1 MEGFFPSSG
10 VQRWTLNALMFS
22 VPAAALYASPAPIV
36 ELAGSLNA
44 AIASCR
50 TLAVPLVHARLGR
63 ERLNVVGHRL
73 QLHGTVVDA
82 GLAAVVHPDHRVLQ
96 PVLDPYVGPA
106 GDHLVEVFA
115 ALVETLLGAEHRAVV
130 LHSTLHVEAE
140 LRRTGAARG
149 VAQAVKAG
157 DRLLAGLRQ
166 LLVRLTRRHQLG
178 GAVGGGTA
186 EH

>member
-50 TLAVPLVHARLGR
+50 ALAVPLVHARLGR

-82 GLAAVVHPDHRVLQ
+82 GLAAIVHPDHRVLQ
-96 PVLDPYVGPA
+96 PVLV
-106 GDHLVEVFA
+106 V
-115 ALVETLLGAEHRAVV
+115 ALGVV
-130 LHSTLHVEAE
+130 LAGV
-140 LRRTGAARG
+140 GAA
-149 VAQAVKAG
+149 AF
-157 DRLLAGLRQ
+157 L
-166 LLVRLTRRHQLG
+166 
-178 GAVGGGTA
+178 AVGGGTDGRLRQQD
-186 EH
+186 EILEL